1 MYIKVAYASFFRIV
15 TDKDLRSISRSCG
28 SLCYLN
34 IKGCALLSDACI
46 AYVIER
52 CKSLHSLIV
61 CYTSFSANSV
71 LALCADTSVTNS
83 LASNLQML
91 HMSKCEGVCVFFFHF
106 SLYLM

>member
-1 MYIKVAYASFFRIV
+1 MYIKVADVPIV

-61 CYTSFSANSV
+61 CYTSFSESSV
-71 LALCADTSVTNS
+71 LALCAGTSVTSS
-83 LASNLQML
+83 LASNLQIL
-91 HMSKCEGVCVFFFHF
+91 HMSKCEGVYIFP
-106 SLYLM
+106 LT